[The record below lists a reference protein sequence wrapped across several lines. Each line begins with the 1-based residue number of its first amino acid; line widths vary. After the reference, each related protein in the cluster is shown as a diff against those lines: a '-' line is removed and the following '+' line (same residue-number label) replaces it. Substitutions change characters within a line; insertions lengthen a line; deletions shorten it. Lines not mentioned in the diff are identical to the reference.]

1 MKKARQNIPSVIDG
15 REDFFPPRS
24 IVPKVFSTKE
34 KSIKFRLARFKLADA
49 IWRLSGAAT
58 LN

>member
-49 IWRLSGAAT
+49 I
-58 LN
+58 